1 MVAITLETEEEGAL
15 SLEGEEGSI
24 FLEGVEEEGEIALE
38 GVVTVEAI
46 VEDFS

>member
-1 MVAITLETEEEGAL
+1 MVAITLVTEEAS

-24 FLEGVEEEGEIALE
+24 SLEGVEEEGEIALE